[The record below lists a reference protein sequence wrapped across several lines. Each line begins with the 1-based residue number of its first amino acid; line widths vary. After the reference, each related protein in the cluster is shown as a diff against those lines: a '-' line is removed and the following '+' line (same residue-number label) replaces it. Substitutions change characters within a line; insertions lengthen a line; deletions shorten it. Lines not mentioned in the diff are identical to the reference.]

1 MDELDRGLVAV
12 RDGDYIFVA
21 WRRTG
26 FDESDIRF
34 NLYRSDNDGS
44 SWQQIET
51 NRYLTNFR
59 DPNGTLNSLYRVAKV
74 VNGNS
79 CPVEFNVAPTAVW
92 ASNRMDIC
100 IRDFRQ
106 ADPAQGWRYV
116 PYSAMAVDLTG
127 NGQLDLVF
135 QWKGTSEL

>member
-79 CPVEFNVAPTAVW
+79 CPVELMLHQQLCGHQTVWIFAYVILDRPT
-92 ASNRMDIC
+92 RHKDGDMFHI
-100 IRDFRQ
+100 
-106 ADPAQGWRYV
+106 V
-116 PYSAMAVDLTG
+116 PWQLT
-127 NGQLDLVF
+127 
-135 QWKGTSEL
+135 